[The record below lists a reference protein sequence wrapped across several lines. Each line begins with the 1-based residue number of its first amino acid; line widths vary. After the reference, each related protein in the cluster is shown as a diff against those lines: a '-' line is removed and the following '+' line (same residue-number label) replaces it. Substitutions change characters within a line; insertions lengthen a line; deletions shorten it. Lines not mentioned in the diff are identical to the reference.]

1 MSGSIWVQQ
10 GATLSHK
17 NACKEY
23 GLTEQQVGD
32 AIGNGKL
39 QFKQNYA
46 HGNPYYRV
54 LRMEVEAL
62 AKELLGTKEVKN
74 QAVKHKLSTINR
86 EINSLKR
93 KLISLEKQK
102 KELLEKHET
111 VK

>member
-1 MSGSIWVQQ
+1 MCGSIWRQQ

-23 GLTEQQVGD
+23 GLTEEQIID
-32 AIGNGKL
+32 AIRNAKL

-54 LRMEVEAL
+54 LRKEVESL
-62 AKELLGTKEVKN
+62 AQEILGKDGVKEQEF
-74 QAVKHKLSTINR
+74 KHELATINR

-93 KLISLEKQK
+93 KLSALEKK
-102 KELLEKHET
+102 KKALLS
-111 VK
+111 